1 MFARGK
7 LPRDM
12 GVATKI
18 RNELARRAPRLE
30 DKAQLAAW
38 RLRNRDRGTQP
49 VVPDRLA
56 PVLETLKRDGV
67 AITDAGTVFGDT
79 AVYDAAAARADELY
93 RAPREELEAG
103 AGSKGT
109 FLTKLATGSYEFDD
123 PFVRLAIHPGAMAVA
138 NGYLRLYANLRALD
152 LWLTKPTEGPA
163 IQTQLWHRDGDDV
176 MNVKMFVYFTD
187 VRPAAGPLRYAPG
200 THPLGAHRRLP
211 EQDEQARSDDPQ
223 MATVVPEHEW
233 VLCEGGPGTVV
244 FADTCGYHK
253 QQKPETDERLLLVAH
268 YVSGS
273 PYVPPALELRN
284 VDAAALD
291 QAQHYAVF
299 DRPR

>member
-1 MFARGK
+1 
-7 LPRDM
+7 M

-18 RNELARRAPRLE
+18 RSELARRAPRLE

-38 RLRNRDRGTQP
+38 RLRNRDRGVQP
-49 VVPDRLA
+49 ALADRLT
-56 PVLETLKRDGV
+56 PVLETLRRDGV
-67 AITDAGTVFGDT
+67 AITDAETVFGDS
-79 AVYDAAAARADELY
+79 APYDAAAARADELY
-93 RAPREELEAG
+93 RAPREESEAG
-103 AGSKGT
+103 AGSKAT
-109 FLTKLATGSYEFDD
+109 FLTKLATGSYAFDD
-123 PFVRLAIHPGAMAVA
+123 PFVRVALHPDALAIA
-138 NGYLRLYANLRALD
+138 NGYLRLYSHLRALD

-211 EQDEQARSDDPQ
+211 GQDEQARSTDEQ
-223 MATVVPEHEW
+223 MASVVPEHEW
-233 VLCEGGPGTVV
+233 VLCEGRPGTVV

-253 QQKPETDERLLLVAH
+253 QQKPESDERLLLMSH
-268 YVSGS
+268 YVSGT
-273 PYVPPALELRN
+273 PRVPHELELRG
-284 VDAAALD
+284 VDAAALTDD
-291 QAQHYAVF
+291 QHVAVF